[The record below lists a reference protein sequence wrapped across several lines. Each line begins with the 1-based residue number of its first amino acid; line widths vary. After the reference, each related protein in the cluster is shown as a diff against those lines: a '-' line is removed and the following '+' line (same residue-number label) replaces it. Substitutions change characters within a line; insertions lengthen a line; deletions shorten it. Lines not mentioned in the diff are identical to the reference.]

1 MNTHFLCEQV
11 RALFLT
17 LFLVC
22 CAYVYANLIPDSIMM
37 IEMTCPSRFEM
48 VDACWDYSNLE
59 TVNETQYLRFPSIN
73 EDLIDCHSSHA
84 HYYLM
89 SIFDTVSMMGFENPI
104 LRAEFAKN
112 EKLFK
117 YPISQCDSFYN
128 EFEILGSYCHSIPSH
143 VLCRSTSSIDGIG
156 SLILPQGGFDS
167 VSCVHVTRTF
177 YRDQFNVPFLYNN
190 LYLWFLRNSR
200 EPVFS
205 SELFCDSVHQIAS
218 ATYIWGEPTPNFVA
232 NQPFASQKKIGQD
245 LVSDTLISNA
255 SFLPNP
261 FVSDLQIQ
269 YNLGR
274 KANVYYSVHYEGGL
288 LVYKSPSTLESVGEH
303 NVSLYLGSLP
313 SATYVVYI
321 HAENTVCSGVVIKL

>member
-1 MNTHFLCEQV
+1 M
-11 RALFLT
+11 
-17 LFLVC
+17 
-22 CAYVYANLIPDSIMM
+22 YADLIPDSIMM
-37 IEMTCPSRFEM
+37 IEMACPSRFEM
-48 VDACWDYSNLE
+48 VDTCWDYSNLE
-59 TVNETQYLRFPSIN
+59 TIDEPQYLRFPSIN
-73 EDLIDCHSSHA
+73 VDLVDCHFSHA

-89 SIFDTVSMMGFENPI
+89 NISDTVSMMGFENPI

-143 VLCRSTSSIDGIG
+143 VLCRSASSIDGIG

-177 YRDQFNVPFLYNN
+177 FRDQFNVPFLYSN
-190 LYLWFLRNSR
+190 LYLWFLRNS
-200 EPVFS
+200 PVPIFS

-218 ATYIWGEPTPNFVA
+218 ATYIWGESTPDFVSD
-232 NQPFASQKKIGQD
+232 QLFASRKTNEQVLVQD
-245 LVSDTLISNA
+245 CLISNA

-288 LVYKSPSTLESVGEH
+288 LAYKSPCTLESAGEH
-303 NVSLYLGSLP
+303 SVSLHLGSLP
-313 SATYVVYI
+313 PATYVVYI
-321 HAENTVCSGVVIKL
+321 HAENTISSGVVIKL